1 MLDTNLVVGEGFEPS
16 KSVTADLQSA
26 PFGRSGTP
34 PDFFWCRQKE
44 SNPRPTDYKS
54 VALPTE
60 LCRHQVLRILG
71 RADDLCNKKIALFAL
86 SLRNY
91 PISQRGAQN
100 WLLFM
105 REAVEY
111 HAVAGISST
120 VGVTGTAPPKPC
132 LPLNNRTP
140 AAAGAAA
147 AEDRNSGSQF
157 LTRG

>member
-1 MLDTNLVVGEGFEPS
+1 MGIEPTSSAWKAEVIAIIRCPHLGTRLPDISVDCSMMHGFRTGAAPRYLAALGPNLGRRFSPSPHCAMMLRSRVCIVLDTNLVVGEGFEPS

-71 RADDLCNKKIALFAL
+71 RADDLCNKKIA
-86 SLRNY
+86 
-91 PISQRGAQN
+91 
-100 WLLFM
+100 
-105 REAVEY
+105 
-111 HAVAGISST
+111 
-120 VGVTGTAPPKPC
+120 
-132 LPLNNRTP
+132 
-140 AAAGAAA
+140 
-147 AEDRNSGSQF
+147 
-157 LTRG
+157 